1 MIAKTAN
8 GSEEFTG
15 LSEQEVPRLKER
27 YGENALSLGKPVSP
41 WSILIGQ
48 FKSPLIYVI
57 LSAAVVS
64 LIMGELKDF
73 AIIMAVVVF
82 DVILGFVQEFQA
94 SKTYESLK
102 GLVKP
107 TAFVIRD
114 GVRKEID
121 IRDIVPGDIVILNA
135 GDKIPADG
143 EVVET
148 VRLTVSE
155 AILTGESEGVR
166 KKHGDNAFMGTTVL
180 VGHGVLRVT
189 GTGARTELGK
199 IASSL
204 TDTPEAKTPL
214 QQRLEEFSGQLTKI
228 VIALTV
234 GLFAVGVIGGR
245 QPLDMVRVAI
255 ILAIAAIPEGLL
267 IAVTVILVLGMKKVL
282 KRRGLVKRMLAVE
295 TLGSVTVIC
304 TDKTG
309 TLTEGVMKVTATD
322 FADAEMAAKILALN
336 NNLEDSLEQSL
347 WDFAAAQS
355 GVRSEDMTRLNPRLA
370 EEPFSSDTKHMKTLN
385 RLDGATMLLLKGA
398 PEAVLKQCQLP
409 DDERERISRAAD
421 DWAAKGLKLIGLACA
436 DATVTAAQEAELEAG
451 DLTLEQFEDGAGVSY
466 RWVGLVGIEDP
477 VRASVAEAVRTCA
490 KAGIHVKM
498 ITGDHRLTA
507 LKVAREIGL
516 DQFGTG
522 IIEGSEIDQMDDA
535 ALEQRVHDAIVFS
548 RISPHQKL
556 RIVAALQ
563 AKGEVVAM
571 LGDGV
576 NDAPA
581 LKKSDIGVVV
591 GTATEVAKETADL
604 VLLDSNFATIVS
616 AIEEGRVVFQN
627 IKKVVS
633 YTLSNSFAEI
643 LLVFT
648 AMMLGMP
655 APIAVAQILWVHLI
669 CDGPVDIV
677 LGFEPK
683 EQGIMEEAPRP
694 ASEPI
699 LGRMG
704 MALIVGISTSAALG
718 ILFMFNHYW
727 HTHGNIALAQTV
739 AFETLAIIS
748 LVYVFAYRSMRRSIF
763 SSGSLMSNKPL
774 VVSVIAGFVISFL
787 PQWIPAIGNALGV
800 VRLGTV
806 EWLEVFGI
814 SFGLLVMVEV
824 VKFISLKRRARGE
837 RVAVGT
843 TNN

>member
-8 GSEEFTG
+8 GTETFAG
-15 LSEQEVPRLKER
+15 LTEQEAARLR
-27 YGENALSLGKPVSP
+27 AQHGENVLAVGKRVSP
-41 WSILIGQ
+41 WTILGEQ

-57 LSAAVVS
+57 LGAALVS
-64 LIMGELKDF
+64 LIMGEVTDF
-73 AIIMAVVVF
+73 IIIMAVVAF
-82 DVILGFVQEFQA
+82 DVILGFFQEYEA

-107 TAFVIRD
+107 TAYVIRE
-114 GVRKEID
+114 GIRREID
-121 IRDIVPGDIVILNA
+121 IRDIVPGDIVLLNA

-155 AILTGESEGVR
+155 AILTGESEGVAKR
-166 KKHGDNAFMGTTVL
+166 HGDQAYMGTTVL
-180 VGHGVLRVT
+180 VGHGILRVT
-189 GTGARTELGK
+189 STGARTELGK

-204 TDTPEAKTPL
+204 TDTPEARTPL
-214 QQRLEEFSGQLTKI
+214 QQRLEAFSGQLTKI
-228 VIALTV
+228 VVAVTL
-234 GLFAVGVIGGR
+234 GLFIIGVIGGR
-245 QPLDMVRVAI
+245 NPLEMVRVAI

-282 KRRGLVKRMLAVE
+282 RRKGLVKRMLAVE

-309 TLTEGVMKVTATD
+309 TLTEGIMKVTSTD
-322 FADAEMAAKILALN
+322 FDDPELAVKILALN
-336 NNLEDSLEQSL
+336 NNLEDSLETSL

-355 GVRSEDMTRLNPRLA
+355 GVSSEEVVRDNPRLA
-370 EEPFSSDTKHMKTLN
+370 EEPFSSDTKYMKTLN
-385 RLDGATMLLLKGA
+385 RIGNATMLLLKGA
-398 PEAVLKQCQLP
+398 PEAVLAQCALP
-409 DDERERISRAAD
+409 ADARERVRRLAD
-421 DWAAKGLKLIGLACA
+421 DWAARGLKLIGLAA
-436 DATVTAAQEAELEAG
+436 VPVPVAAEQAAQLEGG
-451 DLTLEQFEDGAGVSY
+451 DLTLEQFEANAGVKY

-477 VRASVAEAVRTCA
+477 VRTSVADAISTCA
-490 KAGIHVKM
+490 KAGIRVKM

-507 LKVAREIGL
+507 LKVAREVGL
-516 DQFGTG
+516 DQFGDG
-522 IIEGSEIDQMDDA
+522 IVEGSEIDAMDERT
-535 ALEQRVHDAIVFS
+535 LRQRVHDAIVFS

-563 AKGEVVAM
+563 EQGEVVAM

-604 VLLDSNFATIVS
+604 VLLDSDFATIVS

-643 LLVFT
+643 LLVFA
-648 AMMLGMP
+648 AMMLGLP
-655 APIAVAQILWVHLI
+655 APIAVAQILWIHLI

-683 EQGIMEEAPRP
+683 EPGIMEEPPRP
-694 ASEPI
+694 TSEAI

-704 MALIVGISTSAALG
+704 MGLIAGISTSAALG

-727 HTHGNIALAQTV
+727 QVHGDIALARTV

-763 SSGSLMSNKPL
+763 NSGSLMSNKPL
-774 VVSVIAGFVISFL
+774 LISVIAGFIISFL
-787 PQWIPAIGNALGV
+787 PHWVPFIGNALGI
-800 VRLGTV
+800 VRLGVT

-814 SFGLLVMVEV
+814 SFGLLIMVEV
-824 VKFISLKRRARGE
+824 VKFISIRRRSRLGGKPLE
-837 RVAVGT
+837 L
-843 TNN
+843 NNN